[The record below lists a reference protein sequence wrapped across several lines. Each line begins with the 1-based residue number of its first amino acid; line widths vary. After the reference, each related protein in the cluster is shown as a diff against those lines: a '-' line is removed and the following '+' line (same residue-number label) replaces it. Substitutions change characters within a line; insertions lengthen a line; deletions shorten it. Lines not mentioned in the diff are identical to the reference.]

1 MLCGDNSSPATSST
15 VKMEKKNFSSFP
27 ESSKWLSYLFLIGYD
42 GSPKGSVVGAGG
54 GWRADDVEP
63 AFFAL
68 ADAQHALMDGTSR
81 VVTYGPD
88 HNPHSPVTLANP
100 ITNLNYLSPISKRG
114 KQFEMGNFY
123 LMKTSSTRA
132 SSGNG
137 TGCNSWANPGRQSS
151 NSQLNDVNCH
161 KENVV
166 TKKLKKVF
174 HKDNKIFRKWATDA
188 VLMMAR

>member
-1 MLCGDNSSPATSST
+1 
-15 VKMEKKNFSSFP
+15 
-27 ESSKWLSYLFLIGYD
+27 
-42 GSPKGSVVGAGG
+42 
-54 GWRADDVEP
+54 VEP

-100 ITNLNYLSPISKRG
+100 ITNVISCPQFLKG
-114 KQFEMGNFY
+114 GNKFEMGNFY

-166 TKKLKKVF
+166 TKAEKGF
-174 HKDNKIFRKWATDA
+174 S
-188 VLMMAR
+188 